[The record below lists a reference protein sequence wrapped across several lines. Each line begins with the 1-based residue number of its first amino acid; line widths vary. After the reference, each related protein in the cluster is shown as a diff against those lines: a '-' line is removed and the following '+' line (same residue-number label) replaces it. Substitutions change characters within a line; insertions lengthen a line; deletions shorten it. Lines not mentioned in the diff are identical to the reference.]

1 MLNLV
6 ERLRGNCMVN
16 QETQDKK
23 SEVIVEDDRT
33 GLSTLTLRRALADN
47 LYFTVGKLPPTA
59 TTNDFYL
66 ALAYTVRDR
75 LLRRWLN
82 TIDQNYERN
91 ERIVCY
97 LSAEFLLG
105 PHLENNM
112 LNLHIL
118 EDMRKAVTESGL
130 DFDELIEQEEEPGLG
145 NGGLGRLAA
154 CYMDSMA
161 TNSIPSVGFGIRY
174 EFGIFDQE
182 IRDGWQ
188 VEVADRWLHFG
199 NPWEL
204 PRPEAAVTVRF
215 GGKTVGYKDKDNR
228 YRVRWEADREV
239 RGIPYDTPIP
249 GYGTNN
255 ANTLRLW
262 KAEAPESF
270 DFQIFNMGDYLG
282 AVTDKLFSEN
292 ISKVL
297 YPNDNVS
304 QGRQLRLEQQYFFVS
319 CSLQTILRLHRR
331 KANKLETLHEKFV
344 IQLNDTHPTIAIAE
358 LMRLLVDEND
368 LEWDVAWD
376 ITRRCFAYTNHTL
389 LPEALEKWPI
399 ALFQKLLPRH
409 LEIVFEIN
417 ERFLQD
423 VRKRF
428 PGDEELVRRVSIIDE
443 AGERYIRMAHLA
455 CVGSSYINGVAELHT
470 NLLRENVLHDF
481 SVLYPDKF
489 TNVTN
494 GVTPRR
500 WLALSNP
507 ELSELITESV
517 GEGWIK
523 DLEQLRGLEKF
534 VKDTGFQ
541 DRWRAIKHKRKEK
554 LAAHI
559 KDRTGLIVDPSSIF
573 DTLVKR
579 IHEYKRQHLNILHV
593 ITLYNKIKQGKTK
606 DLHPRTFLFGGKAAP
621 GYFIAKLIIKLINSV
636 ADVVNNDPA
645 VNEYIKV
652 AFLPD
657 FNVQL
662 GQKVYPAADVSEQ
675 ISTAGKEAS
684 GTGNMKFALNG
695 ALTIGTMDGA
705 NIEIREEVGAEN
717 FFLFGL
723 TAEEVM
729 EIKAEGYNPRQY
741 YEKNEDLALVL
752 NQLAS
757 GTFSDGN
764 PHLFKPIVESLLT
777 RDDFMLLVD
786 YQSYVDC
793 QKTLGGVYLD
803 KKRWTEMSILN
814 VARMGKFSSDRSI
827 RDYCEKIWH
836 VNPFEIDMETYA
848 QDTAELTVKY
858 CRVK

>member
-1 MLNLV
+1 
-6 ERLRGNCMVN
+6 MVN
-16 QETQDKK
+16 QETQDKQP
-23 SEVIVEDDRT
+23 EVIVEDDRT
-33 GLSTLTLRRALADN
+33 GLSTVTLRRALADN
-47 LYFTVGKLPPTA
+47 LYFTVGKLPATA

-66 ALAYTVRDR
+66 SLAYTVRDR

-82 TIDQNYERN
+82 TIDQNYEQN
-91 ERIVCY
+91 ERTVCY

-105 PHLENNM
+105 PHLANNM
-112 LNLHIL
+112 LNLGVMEH
-118 EDMRKAVTESGL
+118 MQKAVSESGL

-154 CYMDSMA
+154 CYLDSMA
-161 TNSIPSVGFGIRY
+161 TNSIPSIGFGIRY

-204 PRPEAAVTVRF
+204 PRPEAAVTVSF
-215 GGKTVGYKDKDNR
+215 GGKTVGYKDKDGR

-319 CSLQTILRLHRR
+319 SSLQTILRLHRR
-331 KANKLETLHEKFV
+331 KANKIETLHEKFV

-358 LMRLLVDEND
+358 LMRLLVDDND
-368 LEWDVAWD
+368 LEWDVAWN

-409 LEIVFEIN
+409 LEIIFEIN
-417 ERFLQD
+417 ERFLQE

-470 NLLRENVLHDF
+470 NLLQENVLHDF
-481 SVLYPDKF
+481 YVLSPEKF

-523 DLEQLRGLEKF
+523 DLEQLRGLEKY

-559 KDRTGLIVDPSSIF
+559 KERTGLIVDPSSIF

-621 GYFIAKLIIKLINSV
+621 GYFMAKLIIKLINSV
-636 ADVVNNDPA
+636 AEVVNNDPA
-645 VNEYIKV
+645 VNEFIKV

-729 EIKAEGYNPRQY
+729 EAKAKGYNPREY

-752 NQLAS
+752 DQLVS
-757 GTFSDGN
+757 GIFSDGN

-777 RDDFMLLVD
+777 RDDFMLLAD
-786 YQSYVDC
+786 YQSYVDS
-793 QKTLGGVYLD
+793 QKALGGAYLD

-836 VNPFEIDMETYA
+836 VKPFEIDLERYG